1 MDKTSRFRGR
11 FASTTLTLLA
21 AACAPA
27 LKLTPNDAP
36 VVLQHQVLEAADP
49 GQPGSYDVLTLYY
62 GSGTDKNRPEYRD
75 SVAVTTE
82 TVDASKMVSLGPSA
96 DERNDYWGFT
106 PKDMPLNARVWYP
119 DGDGPFPL
127 VLVVH
132 GNHNEKDFSDP
143 GYDYFGELL
152 ASRGYILAS
161 IDENFINGGIRG
173 ENDARG
179 WFLLKHVQ
187 LFDGFNDEDG
197 NPFEGKVDMSNI
209 VLMGHSRGGEAVA
222 NAAAFNN
229 LKHYPDDASLGFD
242 FGYDIKG
249 IVSIAPV
256 DGQYLPT
263 GRPVVVEDMSYLTF
277 HGSHDG
283 DVTSFHGLRIYDRL
297 KFNQTDDFHFK
308 SAVYVYR
315 ANHGQ
320 WNTVWGSHDGGPRSG
335 RSLDLRGLIPQ
346 EDQRRFAEIYV
357 SAFLEVVTRDNREY
371 LPIFRD
377 HRVIGQW
384 LPNTMYITRMETN
397 ADRVLATFEED
408 IDVTTGTEAGIVLRG
423 DSLATWAEEN
433 LKLRSSNRSGTS
445 ASQDNQAVRLGW
457 NNRISGPDT
466 TRMGPPAAYVL
477 ELGNRV
483 AARWAL
489 GRGHSINFQ
498 LGPTNGMPGPRKDPT
513 LATTEP
519 SDDDRGSRG
528 GGSRGGEEDDEKPP
542 VDLSVELE
550 DAAGRTAK
558 VTLSE
563 YGAIR
568 RPLETYVMR
577 RGDLEAQRFADNWD
591 LILQSF
597 AIPLTDFMDAN
608 ADLDVRQLTAVRFV
622 FDKATAGEVVID
634 QIAFAELDPAFW
646 SARVE
651 R

>member
-1 MDKTSRFRGR
+1 
-11 FASTTLTLLA
+11 
-21 AACAPA
+21 
-27 LKLTPNDAP
+27 
-36 VVLQHQVLEAADP
+36 
-49 GQPGSYDVLTLYY
+49 
-62 GSGTDKNRPEYRD
+62 
-75 SVAVTTE
+75 
-82 TVDASKMVSLGPSA
+82 
-96 DERNDYWGFT
+96 
-106 PKDMPLNARVWYP
+106 
-119 DGDGPFPL
+119 
-127 VLVVH
+127 
-132 GNHNEKDFSDP
+132 
-143 GYDYFGELL
+143 
-152 ASRGYILAS
+152 
-161 IDENFINGGIRG
+161 
-173 ENDARG
+173 
-179 WFLLKHVQ
+179 
-187 LFDGFNDEDG
+187 
-197 NPFEGKVDMSNI
+197 
-209 VLMGHSRGGEAVA
+209 
-222 NAAAFNN
+222 
-229 LKHYPDDASLGFD
+229 
-242 FGYDIKG
+242 
-249 IVSIAPV
+249 
-256 DGQYLPT
+256 
-263 GRPVVVEDMSYLTF
+263 
-277 HGSHDG
+277 
-283 DVTSFHGLRIYDRL
+283 
-297 KFNQTDDFHFK
+297 
-308 SAVYVYR
+308 
-315 ANHGQ
+315 
-320 WNTVWGSHDGGPRSG
+320 
-335 RSLDLRGLIPQ
+335 LRGLIPQ

-577 RGDLEAQRFADNWD
+577 RGDQEAQRFADNWD